1 MSVLLLVSGAAN
13 ETAVDMFRASPC
25 STLIAQ
31 ASPANQMNWESILPS
46 VDFWNFFTNRSNL
59 QHDVLMVDADM
70 HSWELLYNQI
80 VGLQKSGSKL
90 AENVYVIAYDG
101 STCLHLQQKG
111 IQCYYNL
118 DWNNRLIGMYKRQT
132 GQYAQLLHA
141 VMMGRM
147 MTTAVA
153 LCEGH
158 NVFLSDTDVVFY
170 RDPLQYAFHEANIM
184 ITATPIHPNIKYW
197 GGTFFSDQPTQ
208 FYTLNNGVV
217 FYRSNAVTNAFALTL
232 AADCVNSLKDHHDDQ
247 QGFLQKEFNKYMFIN
262 NLTMH
267 PSSKVSD
274 PVTYRLNSSHISN
287 TVGECYDCYFG
298 HFPWHSNVTH
308 PPAVPGQHR
317 SVLKIGVFPLKR
329 YTSFC
334 WAPTGQQLKT
344 SVFKCH
350 CQ

>member
-1 MSVLLLVSGAAN
+1 M
-13 ETAVDMFRASPC
+13 DMFRVSAC
-25 STLIAQ
+25 NTLIAQ
-31 ASPANQMNWESILPS
+31 ASPANKAKWEAILPT
-46 VDFWNFFTNRSNL
+46 VDFWNFFTNRSYV

-70 HSWELLYNQI
+70 HSWELLHNQI

-90 AENVYVIAYDG
+90 ANNVYVIAYDN
-101 STCLHLQQKG
+101 STCIHLQEKG

-118 DWNNRLIGMYKRQT
+118 GWYNRLINMYKRQT
-132 GQYAQLLHA
+132 GKNAQLLHA

-170 RDPLQYAFHEANIM
+170 RDPLQYAFQEANIM
-184 ITATPIHPNIKYW
+184 ISATPIDYTITGRSW
-197 GGTFFSDQPTQ
+197 GGTFLADQPKQ

-247 QGFLQKEFNKYMFIN
+247 LGFLQKSFNKYMVHN
-262 NLTMH
+262 KLTMH
-267 PSSKVSD
+267 PCSNTSD

-287 TVGECYDCYFG
+287 TVGECYDCYYGEF
-298 HFPWHSNVTH
+298 HWHSHVVH
-308 PPAVPGQHR
+308 PPIKSSKHR
-317 SVLKIGVFPLKR
+317 SVLKIGVYPLKR

-334 WAPTGQQLKT
+334 WAPTGQQLNT
-344 SVFKCH
+344 SVFTYR